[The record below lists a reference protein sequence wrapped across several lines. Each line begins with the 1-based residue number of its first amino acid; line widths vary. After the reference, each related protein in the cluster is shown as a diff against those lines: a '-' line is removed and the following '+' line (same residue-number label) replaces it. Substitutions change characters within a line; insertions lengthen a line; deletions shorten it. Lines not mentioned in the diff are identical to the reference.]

1 MDFSTEFVALR
12 DKLLNGQD
20 PNFRSQQ
27 NVQVSGRMAALLSVF
42 NSRTPR
48 KILGLMPTGGTSHAH
63 EYRLL
68 FAVPSLNEQ
77 ALDDWWKY
85 AQQVSAELVKPDEN
99 HDFSLLSVILAAGE
113 IDKSVLNELKA
124 EKNCSDEKLKKLSD
138 ERKYQSGKHG
148 WSSIR
153 LAVVDLDTHKVHTN
167 RMGDSLKN
175 ILQPLV

>member
-20 PNFRSQQ
+20 PHFRSQQ

-68 FAVPSLNEQ
+68 FAVPSLDEQ
-77 ALDDWWKY
+77 TLDDWME
-85 AQQVSAELVKPDEN
+85 VR
-99 HDFSLLSVILAAGE
+99 AAGQRRAG
-113 IDKSVLNELKA
+113 KA
-124 EKNCSDEKLKKLSD
+124 G
-138 ERKYQSGKHG
+138 RKPRFFAAFGHSC
-148 WSSIR
+148 R
-153 LAVVDLDTHKVHTN
+153 RRD
-167 RMGDSLKN
+167 
-175 ILQPLV
+175 

>member
-20 PNFRSQQ
+20 PHFRSQQ

-42 NSRTPR
+42 ISRTPR

-68 FAVPSLNEQ
+68 FAVPSLDEQ
-77 ALDDWWKY
+77 TLDDWWKY

-113 IDKSVLNELKA
+113 TDKSVLKTLKSCPTSA
-124 EKNCSDEKLKKLSD
+124 NTRAASTAGHPSVWRSWIL
-138 ERKYQSGKHG
+138 
-148 WSSIR
+148 IR
-153 LAVVDLDTHKVHTN
+153 TRCTPTAWAI
-167 RMGDSLKN
+167 R
-175 ILQPLV
+175 